1 MLTQNVTFKE
11 MLKIAVGEAVLLV
24 LMYLVFMLAGHLDR
38 SVILGGLLGAAANLL
53 YFLIIC
59 ISVNSAIREE
69 DKKRQKLSLSIS
81 YYLRFAV
88 LGILIGIGLKL
99 DCFNNVAVI
108 IPVLAT
114 RPIITVAEILG
125 KGVKE

>member
-1 MLTQNVTFKE
+1 MVTQNVTLKE
-11 MLKIAVGEAVLLV
+11 TLKIAVGELVVLA
-24 LMYLVFMLAGHLDR
+24 LMYTVFMLAGHLDR
-38 SVILGGLLGAAANLL
+38 SVILGGLIGAAANLL
-53 YFLIIC
+53 YFFIIC
-59 ISVNSAIREE
+59 IGVNSAVHEE

-88 LGILIGIGLKL
+88 LGILIAVGLKL
-99 DCFNNVAVI
+99 DIFHNIAVI
-108 IPVLAT
+108 IPVLMT